1 MHLRYL
7 RMSSRVTLR
16 YGKPQLNLALGL
28 GDQITWQLLQLRRK
42 LSFKVSFSIVFAST
56 FRNIRFNVGIDNYAM
71 NWTFRQL
78 ELIVDPFQVVPSLT
92 RPIFFSLEAWPQ
104 KRNRTST
111 ACQSAHK

>member
-1 MHLRYL
+1 MVYSMLPRTSDHA
-7 RMSSRVTLR
+7 SSLSSDVFACDLR

-56 FRNIRFNVGIDNYAM
+56 FRNIRFNVGIDNYPM

-92 RPIFFSLEAWPQ
+92 RPIFFS
-104 KRNRTST
+104 
-111 ACQSAHK
+111 